1 MTPLLR
7 RLALLACGLA
17 LAACQQVPV
26 SRQQGTCTHLQAVRE
41 VRGLALCEDAWS
53 CERPPN
59 GRFDRIGLHRLASCD
74 GANGP
79 VVLYL
84 PGMHMNGE
92 LPIIDPRNDLR
103 AYLAVNGVRTWGLDY
118 RTHVVPEEATAD
130 DLGEVARWNAKTFS
144 EDAAWAVGFV
154 RGADPGPLY
163 LAGFSYGASLAYRL
177 AAAPGGFAGLI
188 ILDGAT
194 GAGERTSTPDVID
207 VGGSRLPFAERQQ
220 LLTTVLTDPRAPSPL
235 PGYASAGEA
244 LAGILHTA
252 PSFGGEGGLASA
264 GVSDVQ
270 DLATLLRGEDRW
282 WPGAALDTSD
292 PPRPAQEIPV
302 LAFTSVRMGP
312 TWTERV
318 AASAHAFGGAGA
330 TVRELPGYGH
340 LDVLVGRSA
349 AREVFEPTLVW
360 LGGRGR

>member
-1 MTPLLR
+1 
-7 RLALLACGLA
+7 LLACVLA
-17 LAACQQVPV
+17 LGACQQVPV
-26 SRQQGTCTHLQAVRE
+26 GRPEGSCTHLQAVRE

-84 PGMHMNGE
+84 PGMHMNAE
-92 LPIIDPRNDLR
+92 LPILDPRNDLR

-118 RTHVVPEEATAD
+118 RTHAVSAEATAD
-130 DLGEVARWNAKTFS
+130 DLDVVARWDARTFAD
-144 EDAAWAVGFV
+144 DAAWAVGFV
-154 RGADPGPLY
+154 RGADPGPMY

-177 AAAPGGFAGLI
+177 AAAPGERFAGLI
-188 ILDGAT
+188 ILDGT
-194 GAGERTSTPDVID
+194 AGSREPSSAPAVID
-207 VGGSRLPFAERQQ
+207 VGGSRLPYAERER
-220 LLTTVLTDPRAPSPL
+220 LLATVLGDPRAPSPL
-235 PGYASAGEA
+235 PGFASAGEA

-252 PSFGGEGGLASA
+252 PSFGGEGGLASD
-264 GVSDVQ
+264 GVSDVHV
-270 DLATLLRGEDRW
+270 LATLLRGEDRW
-282 WPGAALDTSD
+282 WPRAVLDGSD
-292 PPRPAQEIPV
+292 VPRPAQQLPV
-302 LAFTSVRMGP
+302 IAFASVRMGP
-312 TWTERV
+312 EWTERV
-318 AASAHAFGGAGA
+318 EESARSFGGPSA
-330 TVRELPGYGH
+330 TLRELPGYGH